1 MGLTMN
7 IKSIDLAPFLGEI
20 ENIVTSI
27 SHDRL
32 KKNVIAYA
40 RDLAP
45 AKRFEFLQI
54 IALDDESFDIHN
66 PDDYEAD
73 NELLEDAN
81 TFFANITKGA
91 YDHDLDINNP
101 DEVPAWVDD
110 MDILFD
116 RADEAFLYSERDVAA
131 EVYEILF
138 NSLHIAEEIA
148 VEHQLY
154 SAQDIIVTDVTEAKA
169 RYFRALY
176 EKLPES
182 DRASVI
188 YEAMRSNFAIG
199 SARTGLR
206 NLQEAASG
214 DLEGWGNFLGE
225 WIEYIKK
232 NQADD
237 EFEGRISKWLLR
249 EAVYLKCG
257 FEGLEKLADE
267 EGDSHPEVYYDLVE
281 EYVKEGKLKAAEAVA
296 RKGIDKIIRTHQKA
310 VLADWLA
317 ELYIKDSNKKLA
329 LDSRKEAWRYEPTQ
343 ERLVHWFNT
352 NGKVISNA
360 ELQEEVDFLRK
371 DSNPKYV
378 RLICML
384 ELLLG
389 EYDLPR
395 KALITADPL
404 GWRPESHPGPIVL
417 PFLLIAGGQV
427 EDIPENSSLK
437 IITEDMKSVF
447 IRWQAH
453 LIDGKKDQSLN
464 TYLDY
469 LQSSLKEYPVT
480 DKQKDLFL
488 ATARTAILDRIR
500 VVVTEQLEHLYPS
513 VSRLAIAFAE
523 VCFLAGD
530 KDRGLKLIDNIRTMY
545 IRQNHLRNEI
555 RTLFNNSS
563 VLPHLNPQGKLSSK

>member
-54 IALDDESFDIHN
+54 IALDDESFDEKN

-73 NELLEDAN
+73 VELLEDAQ

-101 DEVPAWVDD
+101 DDVPAWVDD

-116 RADEAFLYSERDVAA
+116 RADEAFMYNDRDVAS

-154 SAQDIIVTDVTEAKA
+154 SAQDIIVTDVNEAKA

-176 EKLPES
+176 EKLPAS
-182 DRASVI
+182 DRPSII
-188 YEAMRSNFAIG
+188 YEAMRANFAIG
-199 SARTGLR
+199 TPRTGLVD
-206 NLQEAASG
+206 LQEAASG
-214 DLEGWGNFLGE
+214 DLDDWNDFLGV
-225 WIEYIKK
+225 WIEHLKE
-232 NQADD
+232 NQEED
-237 EFEGRISKWLLR
+237 EFENRINRWLLR

-257 FEGLEKLADE
+257 FEGLEKLAEE
-267 EGDSHPEVYYDLVE
+267 EGGSHPEVYYDLVE
-281 EYVKEGKLKAAEAVA
+281 NYVKEGQLKSAEKAA
-296 RKGIDKIIRTHQKA
+296 RKGIDNIIITHQKA

-317 ELYIKDSNKKLA
+317 ELANKDNDQKLA
-329 LDSRKEAWRYEPTQ
+329 LASRKEAWRFEPTQ

-352 NGKVISNA
+352 LGSVISDS
-360 ELQEEVDFLRK
+360 ELQEEISYLRK

-404 GWRPESHPGPIVL
+404 GWRPESHPGRVVL
-417 PFLLIAGGQV
+417 PFLLIAGGGV
-427 EDIPENSSLK
+427 SEIPENSSLK
-437 IITEDMKSVF
+437 IVVEEMKSVF

-453 LIDGKKDQSLN
+453 LIDGKKDQPLH

-469 LQSSLKEYPVT
+469 LLASLKKNPVT
-480 DKQKDLFL
+480 EEQKDSFL
-488 ATARTAILDRIR
+488 ATARACILDRMRAI
-500 VVVTEQLEHLYPS
+500 VTQQLEHLYPE
-513 VSRLAIAFAE
+513 VSRKAVAYAE
-523 VCFLAGD
+523 TCYLAGQD
-530 KDRGLKLIDNIRTMY
+530 QRGLKLIDNIRNMY
-545 IRQNHLRNEI
+545 IRQTGLRNEI
-555 RTLFNNSS
+555 RTQFNNSS
-563 VLPHLNPQGKLSSK
+563 VLPHLNPQGQLSSK

>member
-66 PDDYEAD
+66 PEDHESDS
-73 NELLEDAN
+73 ELLADAN

-91 YDHDLDINNP
+91 YDHELDINNP

-116 RADEAFLYSERDVAA
+116 RADEAFMYNEREVAA
-131 EVYEILF
+131 KVYKILF
-138 NSLHIAEEIA
+138 NALHIAEEIA

-154 SAQDIIVTDVTEAKA
+154 SAQDIIVTDVSEAKA

-176 EKLPES
+176 ETLPES
-182 DRASVI
+182 KRVSKI
-188 YEAMRSNFAIG
+188 YKAMKSNFAIG

-206 NLQEAASG
+206 NVQEAASG
-214 DLEGWGNFLGE
+214 DLAGWDGFLAD
-225 WIEYIKK
+225 WIDYIQD
-232 NQADD
+232 NLEDD

-249 EAVYLKCG
+249 EAVFLKCG

-267 EGDSHPEVYYDLVE
+267 EGDNHPEIYYDLVE
-281 EYVKEGKLKAAEAVA
+281 EYVKEGQLKSAENIA
-296 RKGIDKIIRTHQKA
+296 RKGIDKIIRNHQKA

-317 ELYIKDSNKKLA
+317 ELGGKEGDKKLA
-329 LDSRKEAWRYEPTQ
+329 LSSRKEAWRYEPTQ

-352 NGKVISNA
+352 NSSVISNA
-360 ELQEEVDFLRK
+360 ELQEEIDYLRK
-371 DSNPKYV
+371 ESNPKYV

-417 PFLLIAGGQV
+417 PFLLIGGGQI
-427 EDIPENSSLK
+427 ENIPENSSLK

-453 LIDGKKDQSLN
+453 LIDGKKDQPLN

-469 LQSSLKEYPVT
+469 LQTCIKKNPVT
-480 DKQKDLFL
+480 EQQKDSFL

-523 VCFLAGD
+523 ACFLSGD
-530 KDRGLKLIDNIRTMY
+530 EERGLKLIENINTMY
-545 IRQNHLRNEI
+545 IRQNHLRSEI
-555 RTLFNNSS
+555 RNLFNNSS
-563 VLPHLNPQGKLSSK
+563 VLPYLNPQGQLSSK

>member
-1 MGLTMN
+1 MN

-54 IALDDESFDIHN
+54 IALDDESFDEHN
-66 PDDYEAD
+66 PNEYEAD
-73 NELLEDAN
+73 SELLEDAKV
-81 TFFANITKGA
+81 FFANITKGA
-91 YDHDLDINNP
+91 YDHELDINNP
-101 DEVPAWVDD
+101 DDVPAWVDD

-116 RADEAFLYSERDVAA
+116 RADETFLYNDREVAA

-138 NSLHIAEEIA
+138 NALHIAEEIA

-169 RYFRALY
+169 RYFRSLY
-176 EKLPES
+176 EKLPAS

-188 YEAMRSNFAIG
+188 FEAMRSNFAIG
-199 SARTGLR
+199 NARTGL
-206 NLQEAASG
+206 NDLQEASGG
-214 DLEGWGNFLGE
+214 DLEDWGQFLGD

-232 NQADD
+232 NQEDD

-257 FEGLEKLADE
+257 FEGLEKLAGE

-281 EYVKEGKLKAAEAVA
+281 HYVKEGELKSAEKAA

-317 ELYIKDSNKKLA
+317 ELATKDNDQKLA
-329 LDSRKEAWRYEPTQ
+329 LASRKEAWRYEPTQ

-352 NGKVISNA
+352 IGKVISNE
-360 ELQEEVDFLRK
+360 ELQEEIDFLREG
-371 DSNPKYV
+371 SNPKYV

-404 GWRPESHPGPIVL
+404 GWRPKTHPGPVVL
-417 PFLLIAGGQV
+417 PFLLIAGGGIG
-427 EDIPENSSLK
+427 EIAENSSLK
-437 IITEDMKSVF
+437 SVSEEMKSVF

-453 LIDGKKDQSLN
+453 LIDGKKDQSLK

-469 LQSSLKEYPVT
+469 LQEGMASNPVT

-523 VCFLAGD
+523 VCYLSGQE
-530 KDRGLKLIDNIRTMY
+530 DRGLKLINNIRTMY
-545 IRQNHLRNEI
+545 IRQNQLRNEI
-555 RTLFNNSS
+555 RTLFNQSPL
-563 VLPHLNPQGKLSSK
+563 LPHLSPQGQLTSK

>member
-1 MGLTMN
+1 MN

-66 PDDYEAD
+66 PDDYEID
-73 NELLEDAN
+73 NELVEDAN

-116 RADEAFLYSERDVAA
+116 RADEAFMYNERDAAA

-176 EKLPES
+176 EKLAEG

-206 NLQEAASG
+206 ELQEVAGG
-214 DLEGWGNFLGE
+214 DLEGWDEFLGS

-237 EFEGRISKWLLR
+237 DFEGRISKWLLR

-257 FEGLEKLADE
+257 FEGLEKLAQE

-281 EYVKEGKLKAAEAVA
+281 QYVKEGELKSAENAA

-317 ELYIKDSNKKLA
+317 ELGLKENDHKLA
-329 LDSRKEAWRYEPTQ
+329 LASRKEAWRYEPTQ

-352 NGKVISNA
+352 KGDLLSDT
-360 ELQEEVDFLRK
+360 ELHEEIDFLRTEA
-371 DSNPKYV
+371 NPKYV

-404 GWRPESHPGPIVL
+404 GWRPKTHPGPVVL
-417 PFLLIAGGQV
+417 PFLLIAGGNIN
-427 EDIPENSSLK
+427 EIAENSSLK
-437 IITEDMKSVF
+437 YVSEEMKSVF

-453 LIDGKKDQSLN
+453 LIDGKKDQPLS

-469 LQSSLKEYPVT
+469 LMVGLEKNPVS

-523 VCFLAGD
+523 VCFLSD
-530 KDRGLKLIDNIRTMY
+530 QKERGLKLINNIRTMY

-555 RTLFNNSS
+555 RTLFNQSPI
-563 VLPHLNPQGKLSSK
+563 LPHLNPQGKLTG